1 VCGVLRT
8 LAAHLGGL
16 NYEKAYAL
24 NDDPLPPS
32 PRIPER
38 LAQYAQP
45 PGPPWDGHAASE
57 AARATW
63 IRDTSEAWKT
73 PPAARADP
81 NAQQRNGN
89 SRPGDVFG
97 GDARAAA
104 YQGFV
109 NDLTNAWRR

>member
-1 VCGVLRT
+1 VCGGLRA

-16 NYEKAYAL
+16 NYEKAFAL

-57 AARATW
+57 AARASC
-63 IRDTSEAWKT
+63 IKDTSEAWKA

-81 NAQQRNGN
+81 NAQQREGN
-89 SRPGDVFG
+89 SRTGGVFG